1 MPTHEGFSPQ
11 ADERSPL
18 LPSSLFCTH
27 AAADAISYAA
37 DVRLLPLEAELVLLD
52 EMLLLRPLCSAG
64 GRLIIVF

>member
-1 MPTHEGFSPQ
+1 
-11 ADERSPL
+11 L